1 MSKSIQRGTPVRRR
15 RPPIAR
21 LTEWKALLD
30 EAADRYER
38 PDFLDEDPLGIP
50 HRFSDPED
58 IAVAGFLAAS
68 LAWGNRK
75 SILKSCHE
83 LLDRMDDAP
92 ADFIRSARAAD
103 LKAFDGFVHR
113 TFQEAD
119 AKRFIR
125 CLQSL
130 GRDGGLE
137 GAFTAA
143 FADAPPTEGL
153 QRVPDMGVA
162 LHLFKARFFADE
174 PADRTIKHVADPAKG
189 SAAKRLCMYLRWMV
203 RSNRRGVDFGLWKG
217 ISPAALRLPLDV
229 HTAGVSRALG
239 LLKRK
244 ANDWK
249 AVEEVTQAL
258 RWIDAEDPVRYDF
271 ALFGMGVNGAL
282 EPSPKL
288 HGPSRR

>member
-1 MSKSIQRGTPVRRR
+1 MSKSSQRGTPVRRR
-15 RPPIAR
+15 RPPTAR

-38 PDFLDEDPLGIP
+38 PDFLEEDPLSIP

-58 IAVAGFLAAS
+58 IAIAGFLAAS

-75 SILKSCHE
+75 SILRSCE
-83 LLDRMDDAP
+83 DLLDRMDGAP
-92 ADFIRSARAAD
+92 ADFVRSARDVD

-125 CLQSL
+125 CLHSL
-130 GRDGGLE
+130 NRDGGLE
-137 GAFTAA
+137 GAFTSA
-143 FADAPPTEGL
+143 FAGAPPTGGL
-153 QRVPDMGVA
+153 KGVPDMGVA

-174 PADRTIKHVADPAKG
+174 PADRTVKHVADPAKG

-203 RSNRRGVDFGLWKG
+203 RSDRRGVDFGLWKG
-217 ISPAALRLPLDV
+217 ISPSALRLPLDV

-239 LLKRK
+239 LLNRK

-258 RWIDAEDPVRYDF
+258 RWMDAEDPVRYDF

-282 EPSPKL
+282 EPSPRL
-288 HGPSRR
+288 PGRSRR